1 MDVTRLPRRIFP
13 SGHATRLAL
22 FYGAVFAVLGILAP
36 FWPVWLAAR
45 GLEAE
50 EIGIVL
56 AVVLAVRVFANPAI
70 AHVADRIGERRR
82 PIVFLAGAS
91 TLAFALYVA
100 ADGFWAILAV
110 TALFSASRAG
120 VLPLGESLAMMTTT
134 ERRIDYGRVRLWG
147 SLTFIAGAAL
157 TGELLVGRSAEI
169 VYWLTLAALAVAFV
183 ACLALPDVRP
193 PPAERRHLPLRAL
206 ATQPLFLLFMV
217 SAALVQGSHAV
228 YYAFSTLHWQ
238 AAGHSSFVIGL
249 LWAEGVIAEIIL
261 FAFSGRVVAALGP
274 AGLIALGGLAGALRW
289 VVTAETTDLAALAVV
304 QALHAFTFGAAHL
317 GAMHFITRSVPP
329 ALTGTA
335 QSLYAAVVAGI
346 GMGLATLA
354 AGSLYETFTGGAFYA
369 MAVMG
374 VLGGALAL
382 VLMRRWRGGE
392 IVGD

>member
-1 MDVTRLPRRIFP
+1 MAVDGLPRSFLP

-45 GLEAE
+45 GLDAK

-56 AVVLAVRVFANPAI
+56 AVVVAVRVFANPAI
-70 AHVADRIGERRR
+70 AHVADRLGERRR
-82 PIVFLAGAS
+82 PIIILAAAS
-91 TLAFALYVA
+91 TLSFALYIA

-110 TALFSASRAG
+110 TALFSAARAG
-120 VLPLGESLAMMTTT
+120 VLPLGESLVMMTTT
-134 ERRIDYGRVRLWG
+134 EHRIDYGRVRLWG
-147 SLTFIAGAAL
+147 SLTFIAGAAV

-169 VYWLTLAALAVAFV
+169 VYWLSLAALAAAFV

-193 PPAERRHLPLRAL
+193 PQAERRHPPLWSL

-217 SAALVQGSHAV
+217 SAALIQGSHAV

-261 FAFSGRVVAALGP
+261 FAISGRVVAALGP
-274 AGLIALGGLAGALRW
+274 AGLLALGGVAAALRW
-289 VVTAETTDLAALAVV
+289 MVTAETTDLAVLAVV
-304 QALHAFTFGAAHL
+304 QALHAFTFGATHL

-354 AGSLYETFTGGAFYA
+354 AGSLYEAFTGGAFHV

-374 VLGGALAL
+374 VLGGVLAL
-382 VLMRRWRGGE
+382 VLMRRWKSGE